1 VVINSALARGSA
13 YLRAA
18 HFGPTVIV
26 TTTTFLLALSQY
38 APLNALRVA
47 IAIFAGQLVVGWSN
61 DFIDAPLDI
70 AAHRTKKPIVSKEI
84 NPEQLKRSIVFALV
98 AALLLSLFS
107 PLGLT
112 GTLIHFLGILSATLY
127 NLKLK
132 PTILSPLPYIVSFG
146 ALPWAIYLPAGN
158 HPPLW
163 LFIDFML
170 IAVAFHFFNVLKDFQ
185 WDINQGVLGLPQR
198 LGRNASL
205 IISISLV
212 ISAILVLIFLN

>member
-1 VVINSALARGSA
+1 VLNSVLAQG
-13 YLRAA
+13 YVFLRAA

-26 TTTTFLLALSQY
+26 TTASFLLSLSQY
-38 APLNALRVA
+38 SIIDSLRVA

-70 AAHRTKKPIVSKEI
+70 AAQRTKKPIVSKEI
-84 NPEQLKRSIVFALV
+84 NPEQLKKSILVALV

-112 GTLIHFLGILSATLY
+112 GTLIHFLGILSATFY

-132 PTILSPLPYIVSFG
+132 PTILSPLPYIISFG
-146 ALPWAIYLPAGN
+146 LLPWAIYLPAGN
-158 HPPLW
+158 QPPLW

-205 IISISLV
+205 VISISLV
-212 ISAILVLIFLN
+212 ISAIFVLIYR

>member
-1 VVINSALARGSA
+1 VLNSVLARG
-13 YLRAA
+13 YVFLRAA

-26 TTTTFLLALSQY
+26 TTASFLLSLSQY
-38 APLNALRVA
+38 SMIDSLRVA

-84 NPEQLKRSIVFALV
+84 NPEQLKGSIVFALV
-98 AALLLSLFS
+98 AAVLLSLFS

-112 GTLIHFLGILSATLY
+112 GTLIHFLGILSATFY
-127 NLKLK
+127 NFKLK
-132 PTILSPLPYIVSFG
+132 PTILSPIPYIVSFG

-163 LFIDFML
+163 LYLDFML

-185 WDINQGVLGLPQR
+185 WDIKQGIMGIPQR
-198 LGRNASL
+198 LGRNVSL

-212 ISAILVLIFLN
+212 CSAVLVFIYRN

>member
-1 VVINSALARGSA
+1 VLNSALAQGFVF
-13 YLRAA
+13 LRAA
-18 HFGPTVIV
+18 HFGPTIIV
-26 TTTTFLLALSQY
+26 TATTFLLALSQY
-38 APLNALRVA
+38 SLIDALRVA

-70 AAHRTKKPIVSKEI
+70 AAQRTKKPIVSKEI
-84 NPEQLKRSIVFALV
+84 NPEQLKKSILV
-98 AALLLSLFS
+98 ALFVALILSLFS

-112 GTLIHFLGILSATLY
+112 GTLIHFLGILSATFY

-132 PTILSPLPYIVSFG
+132 STIISPLPYIVSFG

-158 HPPLW
+158 QPPLW

-198 LGRNASL
+198 LGRNSSL
-205 IISISLV
+205 IISISLIV
-212 ISAILVLIFLN
+212 SAVLVLIFLN

>member
-1 VVINSALARGSA
+1 VLNSALAQGFVF
-13 YLRAA
+13 LRAA

-26 TTTTFLLALSQY
+26 TTASFLLSLSQY
-38 APLNALRVA
+38 SIIDSLRVA

-84 NPEQLKRSIVFALV
+84 NPEQLKKSILV
-98 AALLLSLFS
+98 ALFVALILSLFS

-112 GTLIHFLGILSATLY
+112 GTLIHFLGILSATFY
-127 NLKLK
+127 NFKLK
-132 PTILSPLPYIVSFG
+132 STIISPLPYIVSFG

-158 HPPLW
+158 QPPLW

-205 IISISLV
+205 VISISLV
-212 ISAILVLIFLN
+212 ISAIFVLIYR

>member
-1 VVINSALARGSA
+1 VLNSVLARG
-13 YLRAA
+13 YVFLRAA
-18 HFGPTVIV
+18 HFGPTIIV
-26 TTTTFLLALSQY
+26 TTASFLLSISQY
-38 APLNALRVA
+38 SLIDSLRVT

-70 AAHRTKKPIVSKEI
+70 AAQRTKKPIVNKEI
-84 NPEQLKRSIVFALV
+84 NPEQLKNSIVVALIT
-98 AALLLSLFS
+98 ALFLSLFS
-107 PLGLT
+107 PLGIN
-112 GTLIHFLGILSATLY
+112 GTLIHFLGILSATIY
-127 NLKLK
+127 NFKLK
-132 PTILSPLPYIVSFG
+132 PTVLSPLPYIVSFG

-158 HPPLW
+158 QPPLW

-205 IISISLV
+205 VISISLV

>member
-1 VVINSALARGSA
+1 VLISALTRG
-13 YLRAA
+13 YVFLRAA

-26 TTTTFLLALSQY
+26 TTASFLLSLSQY
-38 APLNALRVA
+38 SLIDSLRVA

-84 NPEQLKRSIVFALV
+84 NPEQLKRSIVVALI

-112 GTLIHFLGILSATLY
+112 GTLIHFLGILSATFY

-158 HPPLW
+158 QPPLW
-163 LFIDFML
+163 LYLDFIL

-185 WDINQGVLGLPQR
+185 WDIKQGIMGLPQR
-198 LGRNASL
+198 LGRNVSL

-212 ISAILVLIFLN
+212 VLALLLFIFLN

>member
-1 VVINSALARGSA
+1 MLNSALAQGFVF
-13 YLRAA
+13 LRAA

-26 TTTTFLLALSQY
+26 TTASFLLSLSQY
-38 APLNALRVA
+38 SIIDSLRVA

-84 NPEQLKRSIVFALV
+84 NPEQLKGSIVFALV
-98 AALLLSLFS
+98 AAVLFSLFS

-112 GTLIHFLGILSATLY
+112 GTLIHFLGILSATFY
-127 NLKLK
+127 NFKLK
-132 PTILSPLPYIVSFG
+132 PTILSPIPYIVSFG

-163 LFIDFML
+163 LYLDFML

-185 WDINQGVLGLPQR
+185 WDIKQGIMGIPQR
-198 LGRNASL
+198 LGRNVSL

-212 ISAILVLIFLN
+212 CSAVLVFIYRN

>member
-1 VVINSALARGSA
+1 VLISVLARG
-13 YLRAA
+13 YVFLRAA

-26 TTTTFLLALSQY
+26 TITTFLLAISQY
-38 APLNALRVA
+38 SIIDALRVA
-47 IAIFAGQLVVGWSN
+47 LAMFAGQLVVGWTN

-70 AAHRTKKPIVSKEI
+70 ATQRTKKPSVSKELK
-84 NPEQLKRSIVFALV
+84 PEQLKKSIVFALI
-98 AALLLSLFS
+98 AAFLLSLFS
-107 PLGLT
+107 PMGLT
-112 GTLIHFLGILSATLY
+112 GTLIHFLGILSATFY

-158 HPPLW
+158 QPPLW
-163 LFIDFML
+163 LYLDFIL

-185 WDINQGVLGLPQR
+185 WDIKQGIMGLPQR
-198 LGRNASL
+198 LGRNVSL

-212 ISAILVLIFLN
+212 VSALLVFIFLN

>member
-1 VVINSALARGSA
+1 MLNSVLARG
-13 YLRAA
+13 YVFLRAA

-26 TTTTFLLALSQY
+26 TTASFLLSLSLY
-38 APLNALRVA
+38 SIIDSLRVA

-84 NPEQLKRSIVFALV
+84 NPEQLKGSIVFALV
-98 AALLLSLFS
+98 AAVLLSLFS

-112 GTLIHFLGILSATLY
+112 GTLIHFLGILSATFY
-127 NLKLK
+127 NFKLK
-132 PTILSPLPYIVSFG
+132 PTILSPIPYIVSFG

-163 LFIDFML
+163 LYLDFML

-185 WDINQGVLGLPQR
+185 WDIKQGIMGIPQR
-198 LGRNASL
+198 LGRNVSL

-212 ISAILVLIFLN
+212 CSAVLVFIYRN

>member
-1 VVINSALARGSA
+1 MLNSVLARG
-13 YLRAA
+13 YVFLRAA

-26 TTTTFLLALSQY
+26 TTASFLLSLSQY
-38 APLNALRVA
+38 SMIDSLRVA

-84 NPEQLKRSIVFALV
+84 NPEQLKGSIVFALV
-98 AALLLSLFS
+98 AAVLLSLFS

-112 GTLIHFLGILSATLY
+112 GTLIHFLGILSATFY
-127 NLKLK
+127 NFKLK
-132 PTILSPLPYIVSFG
+132 PTILSPIPYIVSFG

-163 LFIDFML
+163 LYLDFML

-185 WDINQGVLGLPQR
+185 WDIKQGIMGIPQR
-198 LGRNASL
+198 LGRNVSL

-212 ISAILVLIFLN
+212 CSAVLVFIYRN

>member
-1 VVINSALARGSA
+1 VLNSALAQGFVF
-13 YLRAA
+13 LRAA

-26 TTTTFLLALSQY
+26 TTASFLLSLSQY
-38 APLNALRVA
+38 SLIDSLRVA

-70 AAHRTKKPIVSKEI
+70 AAQRTKKPIVSKEI

-98 AALLLSLFS
+98 AAVLLSLFS

-112 GTLIHFLGILSATLY
+112 GTLIHFLGILSATFY

-132 PTILSPLPYIVSFG
+132 STIISPLPYIVSFG

-158 HPPLW
+158 QPPLW

-198 LGRNASL
+198 LGRNSSL
-205 IISISLV
+205 IISISLIV
-212 ISAILVLIFLN
+212 SAVLVLIFLN

>member
-1 VVINSALARGSA
+1 VLNSALARG
-13 YLRAA
+13 YVFLRAA

-26 TTTTFLLALSQY
+26 TTASFLLSLSQY
-38 APLNALRVA
+38 SIIDSLRVA

-84 NPEQLKRSIVFALV
+84 DPEQLKNSIVVALFV
-98 AALLLSLFS
+98 ALILSLFS

-127 NLKLK
+127 NFKLK
-132 PTILSPLPYIVSFG
+132 PTILSPLPYVVSFG

-158 HPPLW
+158 QPPLW
-163 LFIDFML
+163 LYLDFML

-212 ISAILVLIFLN
+212 CSAVLVFIYRN

>member
-1 VVINSALARGSA
+1 MLNSFLTRG
-13 YLRAA
+13 YVFLRAA

-26 TTTTFLLALSQY
+26 TTITFLLALSQY
-38 APLNALRVA
+38 SLIDSLRVA

-70 AAHRTKKPIVSKEI
+70 AAQRSKKPIVSKEI
-84 NPEQLKRSIVFALV
+84 NPEQLKKSIFGALFV
-98 AALLLSLFS
+98 ALILSLFS

-112 GTLIHFLGILSATLY
+112 GTLIHFLGILSATFY

-132 PTILSPLPYIVSFG
+132 STILSPFPYIVSFG

-158 HPPLW
+158 QPPLW

-205 IISISLV
+205 VISISLV

>member
-1 VVINSALARGSA
+1 MLNSALAQGFVF
-13 YLRAA
+13 LRAA

-26 TTTTFLLALSQY
+26 TTASFLLSLSQY
-38 APLNALRVA
+38 SIIDSLRVA

-84 NPEQLKRSIVFALV
+84 NPEQLKGSIVFALIT
-98 AALLLSLFS
+98 ALFLSLFS
-107 PLGLT
+107 PLGIN
-112 GTLIHFLGILSATLY
+112 GTLIHFLGILSATIY
-127 NLKLK
+127 NFKLK
-132 PTILSPLPYIVSFG
+132 PTVLSPLPYIVSFG

-158 HPPLW
+158 QPPLW

-205 IISISLV
+205 VISISLV

>member
-1 VVINSALARGSA
+1 MRKSLLAQGYA

-18 HFGPTVIV
+18 HSGPTLIV
-26 TTTTFLLALSQY
+26 TATTFLLALSQY
-38 APLNALRVA
+38 PPIEALRVA
-47 IAIFAGQLVVGWSN
+47 IAIFAGQLVIGWSN
-61 DFIDAPLDI
+61 DLIDAPLDI
-70 AAHRTKKPIVSKEI
+70 AAQRTKKPIVGKEI
-84 NPEQLKRSIVFALV
+84 DPDQLRKSIVFALV

-112 GTLIHFLGILSATLY
+112 GTLIHFLGILSATFY

-158 HPPLW
+158 QPPLW
-163 LFIDFML
+163 LYLDFML

-185 WDINQGVLGLPQR
+185 WDIEQGVLGLPQR
-198 LGRNASL
+198 LGKNASL
-205 IISISLV
+205 FISISLV
-212 ISAILVLIFLN
+212 VSALLVFIFRH

>member
-1 VVINSALARGSA
+1 VLNSVLARG
-13 YLRAA
+13 YVFLRAA
-18 HFGPTVIV
+18 HFGPTIIV
-26 TTTTFLLALSQY
+26 TATTFLLALSQY
-38 APLNALRVA
+38 SLIDALRVA

-61 DFIDAPLDI
+61 DLIDASLDI
-70 AAHRTKKPIVSKEI
+70 AAQRTKKPIVSKEI
-84 NPEQLKRSIVFALV
+84 NPEQLKKSIVVALV
-98 AALLLSLFS
+98 AALLLSLIS

-112 GTLIHFLGILSATLY
+112 GTLIHFLGILSATFY

-132 PTILSPLPYIVSFG
+132 PTILSPIPYIISFG

-158 HPPLW
+158 QPPLW

-170 IAVAFHFFNVLKDFQ
+170 ISVAFHFFNVLKDFQ

-205 IISISLV
+205 VISISLV

>member
-1 VVINSALARGSA
+1 MLNSFLTRG
-13 YLRAA
+13 YVFLRAA

-26 TTTTFLLALSQY
+26 TTITFLLALSQY
-38 APLNALRVA
+38 SLINSLRVA

-84 NPEQLKRSIVFALV
+84 NPEQLKKSIFGALF
-98 AALLLSLFS
+98 AALILSLFS

-112 GTLIHFLGILSATLY
+112 GTLIHFLGILSATFY

-132 PTILSPLPYIVSFG
+132 STILSPFPYIVSFG

-158 HPPLW
+158 QPPLW

-205 IISISLV
+205 VISISLV

>member
-1 VVINSALARGSA
+1 MLNSVLARG
-13 YLRAA
+13 YVFLRAA
-18 HFGPTVIV
+18 HFGPTIIV
-26 TTTTFLLALSQY
+26 TATTFLLALSQY
-38 APLNALRVA
+38 SLIDALRVA

-61 DFIDAPLDI
+61 DLIDASLDI
-70 AAHRTKKPIVSKEI
+70 AAQRTKKPIVSKEI
-84 NPEQLKRSIVFALV
+84 NPEQLKKSIVVALV
-98 AALLLSLFS
+98 AALLLSLIS

-112 GTLIHFLGILSATLY
+112 GTLIHFLGILSATFY

-132 PTILSPLPYIVSFG
+132 PTILSPIPYIISFG

-158 HPPLW
+158 QPPLW

-170 IAVAFHFFNVLKDFQ
+170 ISVAFHFFNVLKDFQ

-205 IISISLV
+205 VISISLV

>member
-1 VVINSALARGSA
+1 VLNSVLARG
-13 YLRAA
+13 YVFLRAA

-26 TTTTFLLALSQY
+26 TTASFLLSLSQY
-38 APLNALRVA
+38 SMIDSLRVA

-84 NPEQLKRSIVFALV
+84 NPEQLKKSILVALL

-112 GTLIHFLGILSATLY
+112 GTLIHFLGILSATFY
-127 NLKLK
+127 NFKLK
-132 PTILSPLPYIVSFG
+132 STIISPLPYIVSFG

-158 HPPLW
+158 QPPLW

-205 IISISLV
+205 VISISLV
-212 ISAILVLIFLN
+212 ISAIFVLIYR

>member
-1 VVINSALARGSA
+1 VLNSALARGFVF
-13 YLRAA
+13 LRAA

-26 TTTTFLLALSQY
+26 TTASFLLSLSQY
-38 APLNALRVA
+38 SLIDSLRVT

-70 AAHRTKKPIVSKEI
+70 AAQRTKKPIVSKEI
-84 NPEQLKRSIVFALV
+84 NPEQLKKSILVALL

-107 PLGLT
+107 PLGIT
-112 GTLIHFLGILSATLY
+112 GTLIHFLGILSATFY
-127 NLKLK
+127 NFKLK
-132 PTILSPLPYIVSFG
+132 PTILSPIPYIVSFG

-163 LFIDFML
+163 LYLDFMI

-185 WDINQGVLGLPQR
+185 WDINQGILGLPQR
-198 LGRNASL
+198 LGKNVSL

-212 ISAILVLIFLN
+212 VSALLVFIFLR

>member
-1 VVINSALARGSA
+1 MINSALARGTA

-38 APLNALRVA
+38 SIILALRVA
-47 IAIFAGQLVVGWSN
+47 IAIFAGQLVIGWSN
-61 DFIDAPLDI
+61 DLVDAPLDI
-70 AAHRTKKPIVSKEI
+70 AAQRTKKPIVSKEI
-84 NPEQLKRSIVFALV
+84 DRDQLRKSIVVALV

-107 PLGLT
+107 PLRIT
-112 GTLIHFLGILSATLY
+112 GTLIHFLGILSATFY

-132 PTILSPLPYIVSFG
+132 PTILSPLPYLVSFG
-146 ALPWAIYLPAGN
+146 SLPWAIYLSAGN

-170 IAVAFHFFNVLKDFQ
+170 ISVAFHFFNVLKDFQ
-185 WDINQGVLGLPQR
+185 WDIEQGILGLPQR

-205 IISISLV
+205 IISILLV
-212 ISAILVLIFLN
+212 TTAILIFIYR

>member
-1 VVINSALARGSA
+1 MLNSALVRG
-13 YLRAA
+13 YVFLRAA
-18 HFGPTVIV
+18 HFGPTIIV
-26 TTTTFLLALSQY
+26 TTASFLLSLSQY
-38 APLNALRVA
+38 SLIDSLRVA

-84 NPEQLKRSIVFALV
+84 NPEQLKKSILVALL

-112 GTLIHFLGILSATLY
+112 GTLIHFLGILSATFY

-132 PTILSPLPYIVSFG
+132 PTILSPIPYIVSFG

-158 HPPLW
+158 QPPLW
-163 LFIDFML
+163 LYLDFML

-185 WDINQGVLGLPQR
+185 WDIKQGIMGLPQR
-198 LGRNASL
+198 LGRNVSL

-212 ISAILVLIFLN
+212 ISALLVFIFLN

>member
-1 VVINSALARGSA
+1 VLNSVLARG
-13 YLRAA
+13 YVFLRAA

-26 TTTTFLLALSQY
+26 TTASFLLSLSQY
-38 APLNALRVA
+38 SIIDSLRVA

-70 AAHRTKKPIVSKEI
+70 AAQRTKKPIVSKEI
-84 NPEQLKRSIVFALV
+84 NPEQLKGSIVFALV
-98 AALLLSLFS
+98 AAVLLSLFS

-112 GTLIHFLGILSATLY
+112 GTLIHFLGILSATIY
-127 NLKLK
+127 NFNLK
-132 PTILSPLPYIVSFG
+132 PTILSPLPFIVSFG
-146 ALPWAIYLPAGN
+146 ALPWAIYLPTGDQ
-158 HPPLW
+158 PPLW

-205 IISISLV
+205 VISISLV
-212 ISAILVLIFLN
+212 ISAVLVLIFLN

>member
-1 VVINSALARGSA
+1 VLNSALVRG
-13 YLRAA
+13 YVFLRAA
-18 HFGPTVIV
+18 HFGPTIIV
-26 TTTTFLLALSQY
+26 TTASFLLSLSQY
-38 APLNALRVA
+38 SLIDSLRVA

-84 NPEQLKRSIVFALV
+84 NPEQLKKSILVALL

-112 GTLIHFLGILSATLY
+112 GTLIHFLGILSATFY

-132 PTILSPLPYIVSFG
+132 PTILSPIPYIVSFG

-158 HPPLW
+158 QPPLW
-163 LFIDFML
+163 LYLDFML

-185 WDINQGVLGLPQR
+185 WDIKQGIMGLPQR
-198 LGRNASL
+198 LGRNVSL

-212 ISAILVLIFLN
+212 ISALLVFIFLN

>member
-1 VVINSALARGSA
+1 MVNSALARGTA

-38 APLNALRVA
+38 SIILALRVA

-61 DFIDAPLDI
+61 DLVDAPLDI
-70 AAHRTKKPIVSKEI
+70 AAQRTKKPIVSKEI
-84 NPEQLKRSIVFALV
+84 DRDQLRKSIVVALV

-107 PLGLT
+107 PLRIT
-112 GTLIHFLGILSATLY
+112 GTLIHFLGILSATFY

-132 PTILSPLPYIVSFG
+132 STILSPLPYLVSFG
-146 ALPWAIYLPAGN
+146 SLPWAIYLSAGN

-170 IAVAFHFFNVLKDFQ
+170 ISVAFHFFNVLKDFQ
-185 WDINQGVLGLPQR
+185 WDIEQGILGLPQR

-205 IISISLV
+205 IISILLV
-212 ISAILVLIFLN
+212 TTAILIFIYR